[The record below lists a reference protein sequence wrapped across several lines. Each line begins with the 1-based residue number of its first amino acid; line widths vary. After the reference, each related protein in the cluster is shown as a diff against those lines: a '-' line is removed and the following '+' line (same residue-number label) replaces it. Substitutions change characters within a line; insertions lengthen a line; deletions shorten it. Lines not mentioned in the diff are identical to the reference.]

1 MSLLIGVK
9 IACYNQFFLQ
19 CFPKLSVGVKSQICK
34 VIGYY
39 RPANLLS
46 RIFLRQ
52 SLVVYNT
59 LPKQTIAFTCLW
71 YKSYENTVG
80 KGRKCS

>member
-1 MSLLIGVK
+1 MLQLIGVK

-46 RIFLRQ
+46 RIFFKAELGG
-52 SLVVYNT
+52 L
-59 LPKQTIAFTCLW
+59 
-71 YKSYENTVG
+71 
-80 KGRKCS
+80 